1 MSWKLAAVC
10 LVAALAGAA
19 PSALNSPRAERV
31 EGLRSGDAEVRQAAK
46 EGIVKDYDE
55 TIAALEGVI
64 QQALGDKDWGEI
76 NGELLD
82 RVSLKGEP
90 VPAKYLSAASAIQ
103 ALGELRAVRSVP
115 LLVRHFGFRPSYRI
129 VFDTASVLEDYP
141 AALALANIGVPSL
154 ERVLELYKERP
165 RDVRSIVWMMLDKVL
180 GPDLQREYVLNAIAA
195 EKNPEKQEILREILP
210 GAREARKTGED

>member
-1 MSWKLAAVC
+1 MSWKWAAVC

-19 PSALNSPRAERV
+19 PSALNGPRADRV
-31 EGLRSGDAEVRQAAK
+31 EGLRSGDADVRQAAK
-46 EGIVKDYDE
+46 EGIVRDYDE

-64 QQALGDKDWGEI
+64 QQGLGDKDWGQIHE
-76 NGELLD
+76 ELLD

-115 LLVRHFGFRPSYRI
+115 LLVRHFGFRPGYSI
-129 VFDTASVLEDYP
+129 VYDHAKLLEDYP

-154 ERVLELYKERP
+154 ERLLETYKERP
-165 RDVRSIVWMMLDKVL
+165 DTRLIAWLVLDKAL
-180 GPDLQREYVLNAIAA
+180 GPELQREYVLNAIAA
-195 EKNPEKQEILREILP
+195 EKSPEKQERLREILP
-210 GAREARKTGED
+210 RPREARKTGED